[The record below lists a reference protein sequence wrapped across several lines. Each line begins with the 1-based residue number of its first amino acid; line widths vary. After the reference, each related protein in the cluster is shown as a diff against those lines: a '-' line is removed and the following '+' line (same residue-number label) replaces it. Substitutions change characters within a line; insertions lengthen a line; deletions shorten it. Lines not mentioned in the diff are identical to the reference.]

1 MISRL
6 IILTKENKMK
16 KTILILAQLLIVSII
31 YPQSNLGVK
40 MEIGNGTSSITDYT
54 VEIEGTMKEILL

>member
-1 MISRL
+1 
-6 IILTKENKMK
+6 MK

>member
-40 MEIGNGTSSITDYT
+40 MEMGNGTSSITDYT

>member
-16 KTILILAQLLIVSII
+16 KTILILAQLLIVSFI
-31 YPQSNLGVK
+31 YSQSNFGVK
-40 MEIGNGTSSITDYT
+40 MEMGNGTSSITDYT